1 MLRLWPTAEE
11 RILRSIQQQLQNRS
25 RPQNEQQR
33 DARAKHATSL
43 LTDDVFNDA
52 YGRVLERI
60 TDEMI
65 CTKPNESV
73 RRDELH
79 AEIRALHRVVH
90 ELNALAAE
98 AVVN

>member
-1 MLRLWPTAEE
+1 MLRIWRTAEE
-11 RILRSIQQQLQNRS
+11 KLLRDIQGQLQNRS
-25 RPQNEQQR
+25 RPQNDQQR
-33 DARAKHATSL
+33 DGRAKHATAL

-65 CTKPNESV
+65 CTKANDSQK
-73 RRDELH
+73 RDELH

>member
-1 MLRLWPTAEE
+1 MLRIWPTADGV
-11 RILRSIQQQLQNRS
+11 ILRKIMHELQNRN
-25 RPQNEQQR
+25 RPQNDHQR
-33 DARAKHATSL
+33 DAHAKHATRL

-60 TDEMI
+60 TDEII
-65 CTKPNESV
+65 CTKAHDSA

-98 AVVN
+98 AVIN

>member
-11 RILRSIQQQLQNRS
+11 RILRSIHNQLMNRS
-25 RPQNEQQR
+25 QPENDQHR
-33 DARAKHATSL
+33 DARSKHAASL

-52 YGRVLERI
+52 YGRVLQRI

-65 CTKPNESV
+65 CTKPDGSQK
-73 RRDELH
+73 RDELH

-98 AVVN
+98 SVVN

>member
-1 MLRLWPTAEE
+1 MLRIWRTAEE
-11 RILRSIQQQLQNRS
+11 RILRNIHEQLHNRS
-25 RPQNEQQR
+25 LPQNDHQR
-33 DARAKHATSL
+33 DARARHATAI

-65 CTKPNESV
+65 CTKANDSQK
-73 RRDELH
+73 RDELH

>member
-1 MLRLWPTAEE
+1 MLRIWPTADGV
-11 RILRSIQQQLQNRS
+11 ILRKILHELQNRNQ
-25 RPQNEQQR
+25 PQNDHQR
-33 DARAKHATSL
+33 DAHAKHATRL

-60 TDEMI
+60 TDEII
-65 CTKPNESV
+65 CTKAQDSA

-98 AVVN
+98 AVIN

>member
-1 MLRLWPTAEE
+1 MLRIWRTAEE
-11 RILRSIQQQLQNRS
+11 KLLRDIQEQLQNRS
-25 RPQNEQQR
+25 QPQNDQQR
-33 DARAKHATSL
+33 DARAKHATNL

-52 YGRVLERI
+52 YGRVLARI

-65 CTKPNESV
+65 CTKANDSQK
-73 RRDELH
+73 RDELH

>member
-1 MLRLWPTAEE
+1 MLRLWTTAET
-11 RILRSIQQQLQNRS
+11 RILRQILNALQNRS
-25 RPQNEQQR
+25 RPSNQQLR
-33 DARAKHATSL
+33 EEHGRHATSL

-65 CTKPNESV
+65 CTKPHESQK
-73 RRDELH
+73 RDELH

>member
-1 MLRLWPTAEE
+1 MLRIWMSGET
-11 RILRSIQQQLQNRS
+11 RILQEISHALQNRNQ
-25 RPQNEQQR
+25 PNNQQLR
-33 DARAKHATSL
+33 DEHGKHALNL
-43 LTDDVFNDA
+43 LGDDVFNDA

-65 CTKPNESV
+65 CTKPGDSE
-73 RRDELH
+73 RRDQLH

-98 AVVN
+98 SVIK

>member
-1 MLRLWPTAEE
+1 MLRLWMNAEM
-11 RILRSIQQQLQNRS
+11 RILRQILNTLQDRKPNNNQLREEHG
-25 RPQNEQQR
+25 R
-33 DARAKHATSL
+33 HAASL

-65 CTKPNESV
+65 CTKPSDS
-73 RRDELH
+73 RKRDELH

>member
-1 MLRLWPTAEE
+1 MLRIWTTGEE
-11 RILRSIQQQLQNRS
+11 RILRQILQELQSRN
-25 RPQNEQQR
+25 RPQNEHQR
-33 DARAKHATSL
+33 DAHAKHATRL

-65 CTKPNESV
+65 CTKPDASDK
-73 RRDELH
+73 RDQLH

-98 AVVN
+98 AVIN